1 MFYELSLKRNTVSES
16 GREKEVSEK
25 YIIEGAELFCEAE
38 VKALGYFN
46 GECNVTAIKQSKIRE
61 FINNDADTDNDIYL
75 SCVADVYIDEKSGQ
89 EKELKYV
96 VAVFATSV
104 DDATKKTLEYM
115 KQGLNDFVLNSVK
128 KTKFLEVI

>member
-1 MFYELSLKRNTVSES
+1 MFYEISLKRNTVNES
-16 GREKEVSEK
+16 GMEKEVSEK

-38 VKALGYFN
+38 AKALEYFN

-61 FINNDADTDNDIYL
+61 FINNSETDNDIYL
-75 SCVADVYIDEKSGQ
+75 SCVADVYIDEKSGK

>member
-1 MFYELSLKRNTVSES
+1 MFYELSLKRNTVSEI
-16 GREKEVSEK
+16 GLKKEVSEK

-38 VKALGYFN
+38 AKALEYFN
-46 GECNVTAIKQSKIRE
+46 GGCNVTAIKQSKIRE
-61 FINNDADTDNDIYL
+61 FINNANIDDEIYL
-75 SCVADVYIDEKSGQ
+75 SCVADVYIDEKTGK

>member
-16 GREKEVSEK
+16 GLEKDVSEK

-38 VKALGYFN
+38 AKALEYFN

-61 FINNDADTDNDIYL
+61 FINKANTDDEIYL
-75 SCVADVYIDEKSGQ
+75 SCVADVYIDEKTGK

>member
-1 MFYELSLKRNTVSES
+1 MFYELSLKRNTVSEI
-16 GREKEVSEK
+16 GVQKEVSEK

-38 VKALGYFN
+38 AKALEYFN

-61 FINNDADTDNDIYL
+61 FINNAEIDNEIYL
-75 SCVADVYIDEKSGQ
+75 SCVADVYIDEKSGK

-128 KTKFLEVI
+128 KTKFIEVI

>member
-16 GREKEVSEK
+16 GLEKEVSEK

-38 VKALGYFN
+38 AKALEYFN

-75 SCVADVYIDEKSGQ
+75 SCVADVYIDEKSGK

-115 KQGLNDFVLNSVK
+115 KQGLNDFALNSVK
-128 KTKFLEVI
+128 KTKFIEII

>member
-1 MFYELSLKRNTVSES
+1 MFYELSLKRNTVSEI
-16 GREKEVSEK
+16 GVQKEVSEK

-38 VKALGYFN
+38 AKALEYFN
-46 GECNVTAIKQSKIRE
+46 GECNVTAIKQSKIRG
-61 FINNDADTDNDIYL
+61 FINNAEIDNEIYL
-75 SCVADVYIDEKSGQ
+75 SCVADVYVDEKSGK

-128 KTKFLEVI
+128 KTKFIEVI